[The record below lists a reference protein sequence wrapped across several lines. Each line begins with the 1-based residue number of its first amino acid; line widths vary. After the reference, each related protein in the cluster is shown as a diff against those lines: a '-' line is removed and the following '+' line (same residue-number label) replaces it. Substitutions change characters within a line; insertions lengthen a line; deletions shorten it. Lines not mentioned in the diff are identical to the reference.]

1 MPDLFIKNI
10 GKVFP
15 VGEKKRHGQSAGEIC
30 ALSGVNLKIESG
42 CFAALVGASGC
53 GKTTLL
59 RMIAGLEHQSEGS
72 VFFDGVCMNDVEP
85 VSRSVSAV
93 FQEYALYPH
102 LNAFD
107 NMAFP
112 MMRKKL
118 DREIIRKTIYQT
130 ARSLDIEFLLNRKP
144 RQMSWGQRQRV
155 ALGRAL
161 CANHSILL
169 LDEPFSG
176 ADPNMRG
183 ELYRLV
189 QRLQKERKF
198 TCIFATHNLEDVFHL
213 CTDLILMDHGKVL
226 QTGPPE
232 QLFTNPKD
240 KTCASFFANDPYNF
254 LPGRI
259 VNLPK
264 GPAIQVMDMV
274 LIPAAYSPSAL
285 QPSGNSIDVGCRSSQ
300 IQIVWEPGRSGL
312 RAVLKYKELHPD
324 GNTLYTFEV
333 GQAKIRALA
342 RETQMH
348 FCGARASLLINPES
362 VVLFHPETGAA
373 LCHERQLS

>member
-1 MPDLFIKNI
+1 MPDLYIKNI

-15 VGEKKRHGQSAGEIC
+15 AEEKKHRRQSAGEVC

-59 RMIAGLEHQSEGS
+59 RIIAGLERQTEGS
-72 VFFDGVCMNDVEP
+72 VFFDGACMDDIEP
-85 VSRSVSAV
+85 MSRSVSAV

-112 MMRKKL
+112 MMGRKL
-118 DREIIRKTIYQT
+118 DREIIRKTVYQA

-169 LDEPFSG
+169 LDEPYSG
-176 ADPNMRG
+176 ADPNMRR
-183 ELYRLV
+183 ELNQLV

-213 CTDLILMDHGKVL
+213 CTDLILMDHGKVV
-226 QTGPPE
+226 QSGSPE
-232 QLFTNPKD
+232 QLFTNPRD

-254 LPGRI
+254 LPGRF
-259 VNLPK
+259 VNLPE
-264 GPAIQVMDMV
+264 GPAIQVMDTV
-274 LIPAAYSPSAL
+274 LIPAVYSPPVL
-285 QPSGNSIDVGCRSSQ
+285 QPSVGCRSSQ
-300 IQIVWEPGRSGL
+300 IQIVWDSGHPGL
-312 RAVLKYKELHPD
+312 PAVLKFKELHPD
-324 GNTLYTFEV
+324 GNTLYTFEA
-333 GQAKIRALA
+333 GQAMIRVLA
-342 RETQMH
+342 RETLAH
-348 FCGARASLLINPES
+348 FCGARASLLLNPES